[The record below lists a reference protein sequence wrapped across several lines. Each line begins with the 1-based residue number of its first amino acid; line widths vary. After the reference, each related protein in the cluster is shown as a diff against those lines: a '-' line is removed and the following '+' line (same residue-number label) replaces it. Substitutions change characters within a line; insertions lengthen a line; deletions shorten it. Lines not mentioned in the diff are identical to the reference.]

1 MRRTLLTGL
10 VLLSVG
16 FNLAFVAIWAY
27 HSFFREEPPAAP
39 IVDDGACGTA
49 PCSLYRDIETSQEQ
63 WSEIEPR
70 LNRLQKGCNQE
81 CVELTP
87 LRSELLDLIASEDTD
102 REAIRT
108 KQREILEKQMKIQ
121 DLVVDYLIQEKETL
135 SEEQQREL
143 FALIRNR
150 TGCSMQSLDHGG
162 CPKGDPSP
170 DHECPSTKEVKTD
183 PNESH

>member
-1 MRRTLLTGL
+1 MKRTLLMGL
-10 VLLSVG
+10 ILLSVG
-16 FNLAFVAIWAY
+16 FNLAFVSLWAY
-27 HSFFREEPPAAP
+27 HSFFREEPLSAP
-39 IVDDGACGTA
+39 KVDNGACGTA

-87 LRSELLDLIASEDTD
+87 LRAELLDMIASEEPD
-102 REAIRT
+102 REAIRS
-108 KQREILEKQMKIQ
+108 KQREILEKQMKVQ

-143 FALIRNR
+143 FALIRSR
-150 TGCSMQSLDHGG
+150 TGCSMQSPDQGG

-170 DHECPSTKEVKTD
+170 SHECPSAKEVKAD
-183 PNESH
+183 PN